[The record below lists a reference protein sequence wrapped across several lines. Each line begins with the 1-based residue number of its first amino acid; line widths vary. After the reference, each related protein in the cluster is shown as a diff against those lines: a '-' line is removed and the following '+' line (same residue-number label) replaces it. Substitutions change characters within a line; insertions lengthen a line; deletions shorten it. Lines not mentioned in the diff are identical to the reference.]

1 MGKKKNKRKRAEADE
16 AAGSGGDD
24 DEGVGELIG
33 FVHDGELFLRDATT
47 GIIFDAERDPAGR
60 RVRVGTWDSACQQ
73 PRFDPKPVAPVA
85 APAKA
90 PAPPPSIP
98 HPPPDELTFI
108 ADEEDHC
115 ETAPQAYEDI
125 AQLLHLVAASLGKA
139 SSELRIYD
147 PYFCNGAVARH
158 LNALGF
164 PHVYNRNED
173 FYAVQDAGSAPAHD
187 VVVTSP
193 PYSGTHPQRLLS
205 FLTRNAKPWLV
216 LMPNWVYAKEY
227 YEPSLSDGTGA
238 ATAGTSAGTSAPLYL
253 VPYKRYYYWT
263 PRGRRMDVASGGAKS
278 KTHGHTNAAL
288 GVRTSPF
295 VSFWY
300 VGGVSAALRKELHA
314 TPAAKVSE
322 RCRVCWG
329 TDDLP
334 PSVWADGDSRR
345 WGGHGGSGGGSSGGQ
360 AGGRRD

>member
-60 RVRVGTWDSACQQ
+60 RVRVGTWDTACQQ

-173 FYAVQDAGSAPAHD
+173 FYAVQDAGSVPAHD
-187 VVVTSP
+187 VVVTNP

-227 YEPSLSDGTGA
+227 YEPSLSDGTG
-238 ATAGTSAGTSAPLYL
+238 GRHRRHIGRHLAPL
-253 VPYKRYYYWT
+253 VPCALQAVLLLDPSRAAERRCLRRRQEQDPWT
-263 PRGRRMDVASGGAKS
+263 HQRSPGGAHVALCLLLVRWRRLGS
-278 KTHGHTNAAL
+278 AAQGAPRHTRRQGERALPGVLGH
-288 GVRTSPF
+288 RRP
-295 VSFWY
+295 
-300 VGGVSAALRKELHA
+300 AALRLGGWRLA
-314 TPAAKVSE
+314 TLGRPWGE
-322 RCRVCWG
+322 R
-329 TDDLP
+329 
-334 PSVWADGDSRR
+334 RR
-345 WGGHGGSGGGSSGGQ
+345 Q
-360 AGGRRD
+360 